1 MVVTTDIKSSYA
13 QDKSKLCYPRDD
25 KSLKMTVGPE
35 NHALSVYVEAA
46 VMTLKAKLL
55 PQLIRDG

>member
-1 MVVTTDIKSSYA
+1 MVITTHIISSYA
-13 QDKSKLCYPRDD
+13 NDKSKLCYPRDD
-25 KSLKMTVGPE
+25 KSLNLTVGPE

-55 PQLIRDG
+55 PKLIRDD